1 MSHLAVLFAPP
12 SLTRSFAA
20 ATAWVSDTAGK
31 LRARGGRRRAL
42 YQLSQLDDRT
52 LKDIGLYRTDLVG
65 LGSRYGSRRPGG

>member
-12 SLTRSFAA
+12 SPTRRLAS

-31 LRARGGRRRAL
+31 LRARAARRRAL
-42 YQLSQLDDRT
+42 HQLSQLDDRT

-65 LGSRYGSRRPGG
+65 LGFRYGSRRPGE